1 MKFARCSLAVMA
13 VMLFAVPIFA
23 QTVGN
28 LTGTVVMDGNPLP
41 GVTVTIG
48 SPALQGVRIA
58 TTDTN
63 GNYNFA
69 ALPPGD
75 YNVAFEMESMQS
87 ASSSAHVT
95 LGGTARA
102 NATMRVSALAQAIT
116 VTASAPAVLETQ
128 EVQTNI
134 QAKLIE
140 DLPIG
145 RTILE
150 TITLAPGVTTNGP
163 GGQTVVG
170 GGYAYD
176 TLYVINGA
184 VTNENIRGQTDDLFI
199 EDAIQETTV
208 LTGAI
213 SAEYGRFTGGVVS
226 AITKSG
232 GNEFHG
238 SFRDSFTDP
247 SWDETTEAG
256 EAQQDSVL
264 NETYEATLG
273 GRIIRDRLWFFGAG
287 RSAET
292 STPGFFVD
300 GGALATPVAR
310 PSTIVSDDRYKDK
323 LTGQITPKHSLVGS
337 YLSYKVN
344 QTPHCAFFCWDI
356 NTVDIDGRDVPREM
370 KTAHYSGIL
379 TNNLIVEAG
388 YSSRSLEF
396 VGSGG
401 NHVTTDLT
409 NPRDIALGTWA
420 YDYAVAG
427 GAWGAPIFCGV
438 CDVESRTNKDYNL
451 KGTYYLATK
460 GLGTHNLVAGYDN
473 FAESRF
479 ANNYQSGSNF
489 DVYVYSTAPEFEADG
504 TFRPILSAGD
514 VLRYVPIVVLSQG
527 SDFVTNSIYL
537 NDKWDLT
544 SKWSFNIGAR
554 YDANDGKDSA
564 GKKISDD
571 SNISPRLGAT
581 YDAFGNGRFRASA
594 SYSKYVSR
602 IQEGIGGAQGGGN
615 PSYFFYYYD
624 GPQIGGVGSGLDSF
638 GVLEELFKW
647 FLSPAIGG
655 LKNTG
660 NLVGVRVPGLNTR
673 FDGSLK
679 SPNVDELT
687 IGFGAQI
694 GSHGFIRADYIDKSW
709 NDFYHV
715 FNAPGDQVEN
725 PFLAGEFL
733 DFGITG
739 NTNDIVKKYK
749 AVQTQASYRLFNKL
763 NLGLN
768 YTWSE
773 ATGNEIGETFGSGP
787 SASIPN
793 SYREYK
799 NFAQNNPAGFLPND
813 QTHRARIWASY
824 DQPLARL
831 GNLNISVLQRFDS
844 GTPYSA
850 SANVNV
856 GSFITNPGYATPPA
870 TATYFFSDRGEF
882 RTDDVTATDLA
893 LNWNLPISKVN
904 IFVQGELINAFNEQA
919 ITTASTSITAF
930 NSANPALG
938 NRFNPFTTPR
948 SEIKECPP
956 GTATAA
962 CVAGGYHWR
971 KNAAFGTATGPSSYQ
986 LPLTYR
992 FSAGVRF

>member
-1 MKFARCSLAVMA
+1 MNSLKRGLLVMA
-13 VMLFAVPIFA
+13 ALLLVAVPIFA
-23 QTVGN
+23 QNLGS
-28 LTGTVVMDGNPLP
+28 LTGTVTLEGAPLP
-41 GVTVTIG
+41 GATVTIS
-48 SPALQGVRIA
+48 SPALQGTRTA
-58 TTDTN
+58 YTDVN
-63 GNYNFA
+63 GNYNFG
-69 ALPPGD
+69 ALPPGE
-75 YNVAFEMESMQS
+75 YRVAFDMESMQS
-87 ASSSAHVT
+87 VSRTAKVT
-95 LGGTARA
+95 LGGVARA
-102 NATMRVSALAQAIT
+102 NAVMRLSALAEAIT
-116 VTASAPAVLETQ
+116 VTAAAPAVLETQ
-128 EVQTNI
+128 QVQTNI
-134 QAKLIE
+134 QAELIE

-145 RTILE
+145 RTIQA
-150 TITLAPGVTTNGP
+150 TVTLAPGVNSNGP
-163 GGQTVVG
+163 GGALVVG

-184 VTNENIRGQTDDLFI
+184 VTNENIRGQTDNLFI

-238 SFRDSFTDP
+238 TLRDSFDNP
-247 SWDETTEAG
+247 SWDSTTDAG
-256 EAQQDSVL
+256 EKQQASVL

-292 STPGFFVD
+292 SAPGFFID

-310 PSTIVSDDRYKDK
+310 ESMVTTDDRYEGK

-344 QTPHCAFFCWDI
+344 QTPHCAFGCWDI
-356 NTVDIDGRDVPREM
+356 NTVDVDGRDLPRDM
-370 KTAHYSGIL
+370 KAANYSGIL

-401 NHVTTDLT
+401 NHVTKDLN
-409 NPRDIALGTWA
+409 NPRDLALGTWA
-420 YDYAVAG
+420 YDYTVAG

-438 CDVESRTNKDYNL
+438 CDTESRTNEDYNL

-489 DVYVYSTAPEFEADG
+489 DVYVYSTAPEFEANG
-504 TFRPILSAGD
+504 TFRPIISAGD
-514 VLRYVPIVVLSQG
+514 VLRYVPITVLSQG

-537 NDKWDLT
+537 NDKWDLS
-544 SKWSFNIGAR
+544 SKWSFNVGAR
-554 YDANDGKDSA
+554 YDVNDGKDSA

-581 YDAFGNGRFRASA
+581 FDAFGNGRFRATA

-602 IQEGIGGAQGGGN
+602 IQEGIGGGQGGGN

-638 GVLEELFKW
+638 GVLENLFKW

-655 LKNTG
+655 LKNTS
-660 NLVGVRVPGLNTR
+660 NLVGVSVPGLNTR

-679 SPNVDELT
+679 SPNVDEFT
-687 IGFGAQI
+687 IGVGAQI
-694 GSHGFIRADYIDKSW
+694 GSRGFVRADYIDKTW

-715 FNAPGDQVEN
+715 FNTPKDQIEN
-725 PFLAGEFL
+725 PFLKGEFL
-733 DFGITG
+733 DFKVTG
-739 NTNDIVKKYK
+739 NTNDIVKEYK
-749 AVQTQASYRLFNKL
+749 AVQTQASYRAFNRV
-763 NLGLN
+763 NLGLS

-773 ATGNEIGETFGSGP
+773 ATGNEIGETAGSGP
-787 SASIPN
+787 SASVPN

-799 NFAQNNPAGFLPND
+799 AFAQNNPLGFLPND
-813 QTHRARIWASY
+813 QTHRARLWASY
-824 DQPLARL
+824 EQRL
-831 GNLNISVLQRFDS
+831 GFLGSLNVSVLQRFDS

-850 SANVNV
+850 TANVNV
-856 GSFITNPGYATPPA
+856 GSFVTNPGYATPPA

-882 RTDDVTATDLA
+882 STDDVTATDLA
-893 LNWNLPISKVN
+893 LNWNLPIRKVN
-904 IFVQGELINAFNEQA
+904 LFVQGELINAFDEQA
-919 ITTASTSITAF
+919 ITTASGSVTAF
-930 NSANPALG
+930 NAASQ
-938 NRFNPFTTPR
+938 NRFNPFTKPR
-948 SEIKECPP
+948 SELKECPQ
-956 GTATAA
+956 GTATAT
-962 CVAGGYHWR
+962 CVAGGFHWR
-971 KNAAFGTATGPSSYQ
+971 KNAAFGTATGPGSYQ
-986 LPLTYR
+986 L
-992 FSAGVRF
+992 